1 LEHLTGG
8 SMMGAVKKSLSDIQL
23 ERLDELATV
32 PKKSREFA
40 DALKQMSLTLGYNKQ
55 DDMYE
60 CRYEESRGE
69 YILKRWRDG
78 HEEATRGKVYALPD
92 WMEKI
97 RGVAIVGGH
106 LKKVHVPPP
115 DNIVWFTTDDDGNLL
130 NFMELK

>member
-1 LEHLTGG
+1 
-8 SMMGAVKKSLSDIQL
+8 MMGAVKKALSDVQL
-23 ERLDELATV
+23 EELDALAKI
-32 PKKSREFA
+32 PKKSRQFI
-40 DALKQMSLTLGYNKQ
+40 DALRQMSLTLGYNKQ

-69 YILKRWRDG
+69 FILKRWRDG
-78 HEEATRGKVYALPD
+78 HETSSHGFIYALPD

-97 RGVAIVGGH
+97 RNVAIVGGH
-106 LKKVHVPPP
+106 LKAVAVPPP

>member
-8 SMMGAVKKSLSDIQL
+8 STMGAVKKSLSDEQV
-23 ERLDELATV
+23 EELNTLAKV
-32 PKKSREFA
+32 DRESHQFA

-60 CRYEESRGE
+60 CRYEEARGE

-78 HEEATRGKVYALPD
+78 HETSSHGFIYALPE

-97 RGVAIVGGH
+97 RNVAIVGGH
-106 LKKVHVPPP
+106 LKKVQVPPP

>member
-1 LEHLTGG
+1 
-8 SMMGAVKKSLSDIQL
+8 MGRVKKTLSDVQL
-23 ERLDELATV
+23 ERLDALATV

-40 DALKQMSLTLGYNKQ
+40 DALRQMSLTLGYNKQ

-60 CRYEESRGE
+60 CRYEEARGE

-78 HEEATRGKVYALPD
+78 HETSSHGFIYALPE

-97 RGVAIVGGH
+97 RNVAIVGGH
-106 LKKVHVPPP
+106 LKKVQVPPP
-115 DNIVWFTTDDDGNLL
+115 DNIVWFTTDDDGNLI

>member
-1 LEHLTGG
+1 
-8 SMMGAVKKSLSDIQL
+8 MMGKVKALVTEARYDPMTLRDEQSFSDTQRML
-23 ERLDELATV
+23 ENA
-32 PKKSREFA
+32 
-40 DALKQMSLTLGYNKQ
+40 LGYNKQ

-78 HEEATRGKVYALPD
+78 HEEASRGFIYALPD

-97 RGVAIVGGH
+97 RNVAIVGGH
-106 LKKVHVPPP
+106 LKAVAVPPP